1 MKTMPSYHTGEKV
14 TMRSGEG
21 EASCS
26 PRVGE
31 AGTGRVIKSSMTYL
45 GFGGEVMSQ
54 PQPMG
59 SLPPGQIGKTVSDS
73 LVKLFVSIGP
83 NPAPCVVPLIRPCS
97 VSLSWTF

>member
-1 MKTMPSYHTGEKV
+1 MPWYHTGEKV
-14 TMRSGEG
+14 TMRSWEG

-31 AGTGRVIKSSMTYL
+31 AGTGRVIKSSMTYF

-54 PQPMG
+54 AVG
-59 SLPPGQIGKTVSDS
+59 SLPPGQIGKTISDS

-83 NPAPCVVPLIRPCS
+83 NPAACVVPLIRPCF
-97 VSLSWTF
+97 VSLRWTF

>member
-1 MKTMPSYHTGEKV
+1 MKTMPWYRTGEKV

-31 AGTGRVIKSSMTYL
+31 AGAGRVIKSSMTYF

-54 PQPMG
+54 PVG

-73 LVKLFVSIGP
+73 LVKLFMSIGP
-83 NPAPCVVPLIRPCS
+83 NPAPCVVPLIRSCF